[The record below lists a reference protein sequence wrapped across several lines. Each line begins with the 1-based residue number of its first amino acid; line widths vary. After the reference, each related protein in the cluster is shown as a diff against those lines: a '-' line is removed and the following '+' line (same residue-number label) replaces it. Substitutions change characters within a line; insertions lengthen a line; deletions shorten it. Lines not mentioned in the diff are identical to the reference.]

1 MISDTIKKKI
11 TDAMKTKDEVRVST
25 LRMLSSALNYER
37 IALQRDLVGEDE
49 IKVVKREANKRKD
62 AIEAFQQAQGKL
74 TSSDQKSLDEK
85 LEREK
90 EELAILLKYLPEQLS
105 DDELGKMIDE
115 AISLTSAESMK
126 DMGKVIGKVMDLV
139 QSRAD
144 GGRVAGMVK
153 NKLIK

>member
-115 AISLTSAESMK
+115 AISLTSAVSMK